1 MNFIFTL
8 NHELIC
14 ISAMTKKELVKQ
26 KIGKSAMQ
34 CFVKF
39 GLDKTTLDDI
49 AHAVGLNKASL
60 YYYYKN
66 KEDIFIEAAVKEG
79 EDFIVTL
86 QEKAL
91 QKKGVQKQ
99 VAYYM
104 ESRFNYY
111 KNVLNMNRVSVE
123 TLNKILPLF
132 FELYE
137 ALMKR
142 EKLFLSQLIKK
153 AIAEGEIVRI
163 DTVKIASILINISD
177 ALKHSVEQLAIL
189 KMENEVDY
197 QHSLQ
202 DMKFLIT
209 LIFNGLKKQA

>member
-1 MNFIFTL
+1 
-8 NHELIC
+8 
-14 ISAMTKKELVKQ
+14 MTKKELVKD

-66 KEDIFIEAAVKEG
+66 KEDIFIEAALKEG
-79 EDFIVTL
+79 EDFILSL

-91 QKKGVQKQ
+91 QKKGVENQ
-99 VAYYM
+99 VSFYM
-104 ESRFNYY
+104 QSRFNYY

-123 TLNKILPLF
+123 TLNKILPRF

-142 EKLFLSQLIKK
+142 EKQFLSLLIRQ
-153 AIAEGEIVRI
+153 AMEMSEII
-163 DTVKIASILINISD
+163 KSDSVKIASVLINISD
-177 ALKHSVEQLAIL
+177 ALKHSVEQQAIL
-189 KMENEVDY
+189 QRENEVDY
-197 QHSLQ
+197 SHSLQ

-209 LIFNGLKKQA
+209 LIFNGLKKKP